1 MLHAVAMNLVPPPS
15 ESNDYV
21 QLLDTLK
28 ERIRTSRLRA
38 ALAVNEELILLYW
51 EIGRDILDRQDS
63 AGWGAKIVDR
73 LSADLKHDFPEM
85 TGFSPRNLKYMRA
98 LAEAFPNR
106 EIVQQV
112 IAQLPWGHAITLVE
126 AVKDRAQ
133 RIWYGEQAR
142 EHGWSRK
149 VLAFQIGSDLFA
161 RQGKAIT
168 NFKRTLPT
176 PQSDLAQ
183 ALIKDPYSFDFLGLG
198 PDVLERE
205 LERSLLDHLRSLIL
219 ELGKGFAFVGSQY
232 HVEVAGQDYYLDLL
246 FYHLQLRC
254 FVVVELKIEEFKPEF
269 AGKMN
274 FYLSA
279 VDDLLRHTNDAPT
292 IGIILCQGK
301 NAVVV
306 EYALRDSVK
315 PMAVAGYTLST
326 ALPAPLQAALP
337 TAEDL
342 AREFPL
348 MSLVKLRID
357 IEWELRALTD
367 EGSISNDHPLALN
380 ELVRASEAVRALPST
395 EAFMAIV
402 RSLNEAAHGIDVAKD
417 QAEIATEAATRFLA
431 DIRAYRV
438 NR

>member
-1 MLHAVAMNLVPPPS
+1 
-15 ESNDYV
+15 
-21 QLLDTLK
+21 
-28 ERIRTSRLRA
+28 
-38 ALAVNEELILLYW
+38 
-51 EIGRDILDRQDS
+51 
-63 AGWGAKIVDR
+63 
-73 LSADLKHDFPEM
+73 LKHDFPEM

-232 HVEVAGQDYYLDLL
+232 HLEVAGQDYYLDLL

-357 IEWELRALTD
+357 IERELRALTD

>member
-1 MLHAVAMNLVPPPS
+1 MNLVPPPS

-219 ELGKGFAFVGSQY
+219 ELGKGFAFVGR
-232 HVEVAGQDYYLDLL
+232 
-246 FYHLQLRC
+246 LR
-254 FVVVELKIEEFKPEF
+254 
-269 AGKMN
+269 
-274 FYLSA
+274 
-279 VDDLLRHTNDAPT
+279 
-292 IGIILCQGK
+292 
-301 NAVVV
+301 
-306 EYALRDSVK
+306 
-315 PMAVAGYTLST
+315 
-326 ALPAPLQAALP
+326 
-337 TAEDL
+337 
-342 AREFPL
+342 
-348 MSLVKLRID
+348 
-357 IEWELRALTD
+357 TD
-367 EGSISNDHPLALN
+367 WS
-380 ELVRASEAVRALPST
+380 
-395 EAFMAIV
+395 
-402 RSLNEAAHGIDVAKD
+402 
-417 QAEIATEAATRFLA
+417 
-431 DIRAYRV
+431 
-438 NR
+438 